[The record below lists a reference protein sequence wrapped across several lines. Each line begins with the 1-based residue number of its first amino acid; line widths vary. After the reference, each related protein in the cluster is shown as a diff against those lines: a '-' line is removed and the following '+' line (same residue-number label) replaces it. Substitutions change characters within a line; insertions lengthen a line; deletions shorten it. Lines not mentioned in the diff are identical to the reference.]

1 MKTTKAMDREL
12 LIKNLEKKGLIVRG
26 TTEEFNGYEGGIW
39 ISAEEEANEFY
50 FDYYAMSKSYE
61 LGVRVTLDD
70 FLAKRGWYAEW
81 HDPGTIMLWEI

>member
-1 MKTTKAMDREL
+1 MGSTNRNT
-12 LIKNLEKKGLIVRG
+12 LIKNLEKKGIIVRG
-26 TTEEFNGYEGGIW
+26 TTEEFDGSERGIW
-39 ISAEEEANEFY
+39 ISAECLENEYY
-50 FDYYAMSKSYE
+50 FDYYAETKAFE

>member
-1 MKTTKAMDREL
+1 MGSTNREII
-12 LIKNLEKKGLIVRG
+12 IKNLQKKGIIVRG
-26 TTEEFNGYEGGIW
+26 TTEEFDNSEGGIW
-39 ISAEEEANEFY
+39 ISAECLENEYY
-50 FDYYAMSKSYE
+50 FDYYAETKAFE